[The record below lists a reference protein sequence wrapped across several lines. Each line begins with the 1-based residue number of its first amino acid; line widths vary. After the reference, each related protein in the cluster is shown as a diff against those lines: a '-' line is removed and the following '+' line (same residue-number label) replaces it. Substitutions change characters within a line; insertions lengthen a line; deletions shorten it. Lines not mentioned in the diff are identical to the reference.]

1 MHTFFEGLLFGSS
14 IVSTLIAIAF
24 AAATGV
30 LLGKLEIKR
39 VKLGSSGALF
49 TGLLIAHFGII
60 GNHELLHLIKE
71 FGLILFVYAL
81 GIEIGPRFIST
92 FLSSGLKLNFLA
104 IAVVFT
110 GFTIALVIKNFS
122 GISTQKAVGL
132 MSGAVTNTP
141 GLGAAQQLLN
151 ELAIPNGASEAGMA
165 YALAYPFGVIG
176 LIIGIVILRHLFRVN
191 LSAENEQYAAKHN
204 IGTKRIESIKVD
216 VTNENILGKSVAFIK
231 EKLQGEMVISRI
243 GRGDEMLIA
252 TDNLTIE
259 KGDIIYGAAPEIH
272 FPDIELKL
280 GRVSLQ
286 EKRSL
291 PGNLA
296 MFHVLFTNRKLAGK
310 TIEQIGIYRRYEA
323 NITRIIRA
331 GIEILP
337 TTDTV
342 VEMGDMLRIVGKRDL
357 LDEIRNELGNSVRE
371 LTTPNTFPIFIGI
384 FLGIIL
390 GSIPIFI
397 PGLPAPAKL
406 GLAGG
411 PLVIA
416 IFFGHKGRLWRLS
429 TYISPGANSFLRE
442 FGILL
447 FLACVGI
454 GSGQGFAD
462 AFLAGGLKL
471 MGYGVLI
478 TIIPVVLVGTIAKL
492 LGFNFLEIMGTL
504 AGSMTDPPALEFANG
519 LYPSNAQSAAYATV
533 YPLTMI
539 LRIVLAQVLIFV

>member
-1 MHTFFEGLLFGSS
+1 MLTFLEGLLFGSS
-14 IVSTLIAIAF
+14 IVSTLIAIAL

-30 LLGKLEIKR
+30 LLGKIEVKR

-92 FLSSGLKLNFLA
+92 LRSSGLKLNFLA
-104 IAVVFT
+104 IAIVFT

-122 GISTQKAVGL
+122 GISTQQAVGI

-176 LIIGIVILRHLFRVN
+176 LIIGIVILRYLFRVN
-191 LSAENEQYAAKHN
+191 LSTENEQYAAKHN

-216 VTNENILGKSVAFIK
+216 VTNENIVGKSVAFIK
-231 EKLQGEMVISRI
+231 EKLQGEMVISRV

-252 TDNLTIE
+252 TDNLSIE

-286 EKRSL
+286 DKRSL

-442 FGILL
+442 VGILL

-478 TIIPVVLVGTIAKL
+478 TIIPVILIGTIARL

>member
-1 MHTFFEGLLFGSS
+1 MIEFFDALFFGSS
-14 IVSTLIAIAF
+14 VIGTLIAIAL
-24 AAATGV
+24 AAAFGV
-30 LLGKLEIKR
+30 LLGRIDVKG

-49 TGLLIAHFGII
+49 AGLLIAHFGIV
-60 GNHELLHLIKE
+60 GNYEMLHFVKE

-81 GIEIGPRFIST
+81 GIDIGPRFVST
-92 FLSSGLKLNFLA
+92 FRSNGLKLNLLA
-104 IAVVFT
+104 IFVVFT
-110 GFTIALVIKNFS
+110 GFNLALVFKYFGGVN
-122 GISTQKAVGL
+122 TQQAVGL

-151 ELAIPNGASEAGMA
+151 ELGIPNGSSEAGMA
-165 YALAYPFGVIG
+165 YALTYPFGVIG
-176 LIIGIVILRHLFRVN
+176 LILGIVILRFLLRVD
-191 LSAENEQYAAKHN
+191 LGFENELYAAKHN
-204 IGTKRIESIKVD
+204 ITSKRIESIKVD
-216 VTNENILGKSVAFIK
+216 VTNENIVGKSIGFVK
-231 EKLQGEMVISRI
+231 QKLQGEMVISRV
-243 GRGDEMLIA
+243 GRGSEMLIA
-252 TDNLTIE
+252 TGSLTIE
-259 KGDIIYGAAPEIH
+259 KGDTIYGAAPETH
-272 FPDIELKL
+272 FPDIELKV

-286 EKRSL
+286 DKRSL

-337 TTDTV
+337 SPDTV

-357 LDEIRNELGNSVRE
+357 LDEIRNELGNSVRD
-371 LTTPNTFPIFIGI
+371 LTTPNTFPIF
-384 FLGIIL
+384 LGILLGVII

-411 PLVIA
+411 PLLVA
-416 IFFGHKGRLWRLS
+416 IFFGHKGRIWKLN
-429 TYISPGANSFLRE
+429 TYISPGANTFLRE

-447 FLACVGI
+447 FLTCVGI
-454 GSGQGFAD
+454 GSGDGFVD
-462 AFLAGGLKL
+462 AFLNGGIRL

-478 TIIPVVLVGTIAKL
+478 TTIPVMLVGIFARL

-504 AGSMTDPPALEFANG
+504 AGSMTDPPALEFASG
-519 LYPSNAQSAAYATV
+519 MYSSNAQSAAYATV

-539 LRIVLAQVLIFV
+539 LRIVLAQVLVFV

>member
-1 MHTFFEGLLFGSS
+1 MVEFFSGLLLGNSV
-14 IVSTLIAIAF
+14 ISTLIAIAL
-24 AAATGV
+24 AAAMGI
-30 LLGKLEIKR
+30 LLGKIEVKG

-49 TGLLIAHFGII
+49 AGILIAHFGIV
-60 GNHELLHLIKE
+60 GNHEMLHFVKE

-81 GIEIGPRFIST
+81 GIDIGPRFITT
-92 FLSSGLKLNFLA
+92 FRSSGLKLNFLA
-104 IAVVFT
+104 ITIVFV
-110 GFTIALVIKNFS
+110 GFAIALVIKYF
-122 GISTQKAVGL
+122 GGVSTQQAVGL

-141 GLGAAQQLLN
+141 GLGAAQQMLN
-151 ELAIPNGASEAGMA
+151 ELGIPNGSSEAGMA

-176 LIIGIVILRHLFRVN
+176 LILGIVMLRFLFRVN
-191 LSAENEQYAAKHN
+191 LNTENELYKAKHN
-204 IGTKRIESIKVD
+204 ISTKRIESIMVE
-216 VTNENILGKSVAFIK
+216 VTNENIVGKSIGFVK
-231 EKLQGEMVISRI
+231 QKLQGEMVISRV
-243 GRGDEMLIA
+243 GRKTEMLIA
-252 TDNLTIE
+252 TDSLVIE
-259 KGDIIYGAAPEIH
+259 KGDTIYGAAPEVH
-272 FPDIELKL
+272 FPDIELKV
-280 GRVSLQ
+280 GRISLQ
-286 EKRSL
+286 DKRSL

-337 TTDTV
+337 TPDTV

-384 FLGIIL
+384 FLGVL
-390 GSIPIFI
+390 VGSIPIFI
-397 PGLPAPAKL
+397 PGLPAPAKF

-411 PLVIA
+411 PLLVA
-416 IFFGHKGRLWRLS
+416 IFFGHKGRIWRLN
-429 TYISPGANSFLRE
+429 TYISPGANAFLRE

-447 FLACVGI
+447 FLTCVGI
-454 GSGQGFAD
+454 GSGEGFVD
-462 AFLAGGLKL
+462 AFLNGGIRL

-478 TIIPVVLVGTIAKL
+478 TTIPVLLIGILAKL

-519 LYPSNAQSAAYATV
+519 MYPSNAQSAAYATV

-539 LRIVLAQVLIFV
+539 LRIVLAQVLIFA